1 VQSLGGE
8 KKTSVWPALRVV
20 ARAMPEASLPL
31 TIAGV
36 IGLLLVGVF
45 PTIYKLATGALIGAL
60 PAATRAGAGSAA
72 AHRVDVALAVLAAS
86 FVAQQLIGPVFGQV
100 VDALARR
107 VTGHLRGRVITAA
120 ASPPGVGHLEDP
132 ATLDKVMLA
141 QGVGTAQITPRGVV
155 IGAFNIAAQ
164 YVAGTASAI
173 LLMAYR
179 WWLPLIAIALY
190 LSVIRRFRR
199 DFFRNVM
206 AITGK
211 AESLRRSQYFRDV
224 ALTPVA
230 AKETRVFGLGDW
242 VVDRF
247 RTSWLSAMT
256 DLWAERRGQ
265 WKTMVLGAVAFFSV
279 EFGVMFLLGHSAAR
293 GEISIARLTVFVAAA
308 QGLQVFA
315 NLSDH
320 DLNLTWGAPAITAVA
335 DLEALVED
343 PSVALPGDTAAAG
356 LPARD
361 VRFENVS
368 FAYPGRNEVFS
379 HLDLTIEAGKSLAI
393 VGDNG
398 AGKTTLVKLLARLY
412 DPTDGVITVDGTPLT
427 QLDPS
432 SWQRRLSA
440 IFQDFTRYQVRASDN
455 VAWGNPDLALDVAR
469 LDAAAERAGATDLVA
484 SLPHG
489 WDTVLSRQFKDG
501 TDLSGGQWQR
511 LALARAL
518 YAVDAGAGVLI
529 LDEPTAALDVR
540 AEAELYDR
548 FLELTRGLTT
558 IVISHRF
565 STVRRA
571 DRIVVIEQG
580 VVVEQGT
587 HDELMAA
594 DGRYAHMFRLQAA
607 RFVDAPD
614 SEDESETI
622 DA

>member
-1 VQSLGGE
+1 MQSLGGE
-8 KKTSVWPALRVV
+8 GKKRKSVWPALRVV
-20 ARAMPEASLPL
+20 ARAMPQASMPL
-31 TIAGV
+31 TVASV

-45 PTIYKLATGALIGAL
+45 PAIYKLATGALIGAL
-60 PAATRAGAGSAA
+60 PAAARDGAGSPA
-72 AHRVDVALAVLAAS
+72 AHRVDVALGVLALA
-86 FVAQQLIGPVFGQV
+86 FVAQQVVGPVFGQV

-120 ASPPGVGHLEDP
+120 ASPPGIGHLEDP

-173 LLMAYR
+173 LLFAYR
-179 WWLPLIAIALY
+179 WWLPFVVIPIY
-190 LSVIRRFRR
+190 LMVIRRFRR
-199 DFFRNVM
+199 EFFRNVM
-206 AITGK
+206 AITGQ

-230 AKETRVFGLGDW
+230 SKETRIFGLGNW

-247 RTSWLSAMT
+247 RTSWIGAMT

-265 WKTMVLGAVAFFSV
+265 WKTLVIGAVSF
-279 EFGVMFLLGHSAAR
+279 FGVELGVMLVLGHSAVR
-293 GEISIARLTVFVAAA
+293 GDISIAQLTVFISAAS
-308 QGLQVFA
+308 GLGVFSS
-315 NLSDH
+315 LSDH
-320 DLNLTWGAPAITAVA
+320 DLNLTWGAPAITAVEELEQLAA
-335 DLEALVED
+335 DPA
-343 PSVALPGDTAAAG
+343 VALPGERAAAG
-356 LPARD
+356 LPASN
-361 VRFENVS
+361 VRFEDVS
-368 FAYPGRNEVFS
+368 FAYPGRGEVFS

-398 AGKTTLVKLLARLY
+398 AGKTTLVKLLGRLY
-412 DPTDGVITVDGTPLT
+412 DPTGGRITVDGTPLT
-427 QLDPS
+427 ELDPS
-432 SWQRRLSA
+432 AWQRRLAA
-440 IFQDFTRYQVRASDN
+440 IFQDFTHYQLRASDN
-455 VAWGNPDLALDVAR
+455 VSWGNPDLPVEVTR

-518 YAVDAGAGVLI
+518 YAVDGGAGVLI

-548 FLELTRGLTT
+548 FLDLTRGLTT

-571 DRIVVIEQG
+571 DRIVVIEHG
-580 VVVEQGT
+580 VVVEDGN
-587 HDELMAA
+587 HDELLAA

-607 RFVDAPD
+607 RFVDNEAV
-614 SEDESETI
+614 